1 MNNNFIPTT
10 NEFLGYLKV
19 EKGYSDKTIE
29 AYRNDLNQFFS
40 FLNEKITSIE
50 EVNKEIIGD
59 YISTCKEKEYSLATI
74 SRKIASI
81 RSLFKYLYIEE
92 QLKTNIAKN
101 IRIKGRENK
110 LPETISVQELDTIFQ
125 YLNNRKDKNIKR
137 DTAII
142 EILYGCGTRISELVN
157 LNISDINISESVIRC
172 IGKGQ
177 KERLIPINNSALNS
191 INEYIKLE
199 RSNLDKIKNGAL
211 LLNHRGH
218 RISRQTIWKI
228 VKKILQD
235 NNMSHKYT
243 PHTFRHTFATHVLQ
257 GGASIRH
264 IQEMLGHSSIATTQ
278 IYTHIDKIWLKKEY
292 NRSHPRA

>member
-157 LNISDINISESVIRC
+157 LNISDINYSESVIRC

-199 RSNLDKIKNGAL
+199 RNKLNKIQNGAL
-211 LLNHRGH
+211 FLNNRGH

-228 VKKILQD
+228 VKKVLQD
-235 NNMSHKYT
+235 NHMSHKYT

-278 IYTHIDKIWLKKEY
+278 IYTHVDKIWMKKEY